1 MAVDLGDLVP
11 NLEALVSPPGNDL
24 FADTEDDE
32 WVTRL
37 ANGFWNARL
46 DGLLSGYVEADGAV
60 TPTSGDTDMSRELQQ
75 VIVFYA
81 AYDTILL
88 ALRAINTTFRAQAG
102 PVSYETGQSAQ
113 VLRDIA
119 TALKEKRNLLL
130 SRLSDLGV
138 TSDYVIDAI
147 IARQDSLLDGITY
160 WTGY

>member
-11 NLEALVSPPGNDL
+11 YLEAEVSPPGNDL
-24 FADTEDDE
+24 FAATEDDE

-46 DGLLSGYVEADGAV
+46 DGLLAGYVEADGAV
-60 TPTSGDTDMSRELQQ
+60 TPTSGDEDLSRELQQ

-88 ALRAINTTFRAQAG
+88 ALRSLNTTFRAQAG

-130 SRLSDLGV
+130 TRLSDIGA

-147 IARQDSLLDGITY
+147 VARQDSLLDGLTY

>member
-11 NLEALVSPPGNDL
+11 YLEAEVSPPGNDL

-46 DGLLSGYVEADGAV
+46 DGLLSGYVESDGAV
-60 TPTSGDTDMSRELQQ
+60 TPTSGDEDLSRELQQ

-88 ALRAINTTFRAQAG
+88 ALRSLNTSFRAQAG

-119 TALKEKRNLLL
+119 NALRERMGRLLV
-130 SRLSDLGV
+130 RLSDIGA

-147 IARQDSLLDGITY
+147 MARQDSLLDGITY

>member
-11 NLEALVSPPGNDL
+11 YLEAEVSPPGNDL

-32 WVTRL
+32 WVVRL

-46 DGLLSGYVEADGAV
+46 DGLLTGYIESDGAV
-60 TPTSGDTDMSRELQQ
+60 TPTSGDEDMSRELQQ

-88 ALRAINTTFRAQAG
+88 ALRALNTTFRAQAG

-130 SRLSDLGV
+130 SRLSDLGA

>member
-1 MAVDLGDLVP
+1 MAVDLGDLVAS
-11 NLEALVSPPGNDL
+11 LEAAVSPPGNDL

-46 DGLLSGYVEADGAV
+46 DGLLSGFVEVDGAV
-60 TPTSGDTDMSRELQQ
+60 TPTNGDEDLSRELQQ

-81 AYDTILL
+81 AYDTVLL
-88 ALRAINTTFRAQAG
+88 ALRSLNTTFKAQAG

-130 SRLSDLGV
+130 SRLSDLGC
-138 TSDYVIDAI
+138 TNDYVIDAI
-147 IARQDSLLDGITY
+147 VARQDSVLDGLTF
-160 WTGY
+160 WTAY